1 MGIEHF
7 IKRLMQEN
15 DIKNELNS
23 MTQAEVDVIADYFIC
38 TYQEIKTICDRALSQ
53 ARNESY

>member
-15 DIKNELNS
+15 DISNDLNN
-23 MTQAEVDVIADYFIC
+23 MTQTEVDVIADYFIC
-38 TYQEIKTICDRALSQ
+38 TYQEIKNICDRALL
-53 ARNESY
+53 